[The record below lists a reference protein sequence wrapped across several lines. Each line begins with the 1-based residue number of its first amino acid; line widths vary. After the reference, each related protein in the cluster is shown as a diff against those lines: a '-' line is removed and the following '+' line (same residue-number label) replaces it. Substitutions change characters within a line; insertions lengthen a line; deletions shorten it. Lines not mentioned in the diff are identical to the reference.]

1 MKMSQ
6 LLVLTFTRKILTWRL
21 ASLCGM
27 QTFLA
32 SCGSQFWGR
41 WELNSEADES
51 SILRQVRDWSG
62 KLEVSR
68 EKLAS
73 SWKQQL
79 VALPV
84 ISLYHGWKG
93 DWKRE
98 WVTWNKR
105 GDTRERVTEKSQK
118 KKRMKTKRE
127 TKKRKKGCLIVTSAT
142 PIKRKGQQ
150 KRKKSQKKKSM
161 KVALLWHQQHPPRR
175 QSRAGIS
182 YQRSPED
189 HNRCHRWI

>member
-41 WELNSEADES
+41 WDLNSEADES
-51 SILRQVRDWSG
+51 SILRQMRDWSG

-105 GDTRERVTEKSQK
+105 GDTRERVTEKK
-118 KKRMKTKRE
+118 EKEKDKNEKRDKKRER
-127 TKKRKKGCLIVTSAT
+127 
-142 PIKRKGQQ
+142 
-150 KRKKSQKKKSM
+150 
-161 KVALLWHQQHPPRR
+161 KVALLWHQQPLPRR

>member
-41 WELNSEADES
+41 WNLNSEADES

-98 WVTWNKR
+98 WVTWNER
-105 GDTRERVTEKSQK
+105 GDARERVTEKKEKEKDKNERLPYCYISNPYK
-118 KKRMKTKRE
+118 KKRATEKIEESEKE
-127 TKKRKKGCLIVTSAT
+127 KYEGCLIVTSAT
-142 PIKRKGQQ
+142 PATSAI
-150 KRKKSQKKKSM
+150 
-161 KVALLWHQQHPPRR
+161 
-175 QSRAGIS
+175 SRWDFLSTLAWGS
-182 YQRSPED
+182 
-189 HNRCHRWI
+189 